1 MCVCVVSV
9 CVIYAFW
16 LQWNTY
22 RFTFLFGCV
31 LFYLLRRHVLIL
43 NHLSSAMQPGLLT
56 HIISLLESREA
67 KLSLW
72 VNEVPNRHN
81 EDKTKPDVP
90 GGLYYMKEN
99 CYVLGTWTSASGE

>member
-1 MCVCVVSV
+1 M
-9 CVIYAFW
+9 
-16 LQWNTY
+16 
-22 RFTFLFGCV
+22 
-31 LFYLLRRHVLIL
+31 LIL